1 MFLDL
6 IDMHMHAGFVFDPEV
21 FASDLSRSK
30 LHAFSNTV
38 TPEECL
44 QVKDVFK
51 GCERLRVGLGL
62 HPWWLD
68 QMSAKQANA
77 MVDSFLALL
86 PETRFVGEIGLDF
99 SAKHVESMDQQLEC
113 FERIVGACAQRSDL
127 LISMHSVRAEERLLD
142 VLETHGIF
150 DSSNIVLHSYSG
162 SSDQL
167 KRALELGAHF
177 SVGARMLK
185 TKRGREYARI
195 LPEERI
201 LLESDLPAHE
211 GEKLSARELEDDL
224 RATARELARLRS
236 VDEHELVESTTERG
250 LRLLGYRD

>member
-1 MFLDL
+1 MIELV
-6 IDMHMHAGFVFDPEV
+6 DMHMHLGFSPEASGLGHDLDAAQVAV
-21 FASDLSRSK
+21 FA
-30 LHAFSNTV
+30 NTV
-38 TPEECL
+38 TPDEFALLEPL
-44 QVKDVFK
+44 EADAHA
-51 GCERLRVGLGL
+51 LHVGLGL

-127 LISMHSVRAEERLLD
+127 LISLHSVKAEERLLD

-150 DSSNIVLHSYSG
+150 DSSTIVLHSYSG